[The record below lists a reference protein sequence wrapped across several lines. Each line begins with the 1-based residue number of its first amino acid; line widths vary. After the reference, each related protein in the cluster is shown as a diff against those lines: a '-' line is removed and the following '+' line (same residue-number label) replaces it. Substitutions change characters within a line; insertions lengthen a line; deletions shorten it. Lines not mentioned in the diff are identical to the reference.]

1 MQRVNNI
8 DIEKYH
14 QVVEKTGITY
24 ISSCMGYIGLCVYVW
39 RWNKLL
45 DVTLKEVASQ
55 ISGLKED
62 LKEAQEVRKNKLEYD
77 KEARKILQLETRET
91 YLK

>member
-1 MQRVNNI
+1 M
-8 DIEKYH
+8 
-14 QVVEKTGITY
+14 
-24 ISSCMGYIGLCVYVW
+24 
-39 RWNKLL
+39 
-45 DVTLKEVASQ
+45 TLKEVASQ